1 MNDSTVIDIAVS
13 AMMIT
18 AKLAAPILIVSLAIG
33 VGVSLL
39 QSVTQV
45 QEFTLTSEFTIAKAL
60 VTRLEYRRDFSNAAF
75 FPTDTGSAKKSQS
88 TLTVGVLYVF
98 GGKI

>member
-1 MNDSTVIDIAVS
+1 MTDSTVIDIAVQ
-13 AMMIT
+13 AMLIT

-45 QEFTLTSEFTIAKAL
+45 QEFTLTFVPKLAGVAVVLVVAGSWMLHQL
-60 VTRLEYRRDFSNAAF
+60 VTFTNQLFERVPDLVR
-75 FPTDTGSAKKSQS
+75 
-88 TLTVGVLYVF
+88 
-98 GGKI
+98 

>member
-1 MNDSTVIDIAVS
+1 MNDTTVIDIAVQ

-33 VGVSLL
+33 VAVSLL

-45 QEFTLTSEFTIAKAL
+45 QEYTLTFVPKLAGIA
-60 VTRLEYRRDFSNAAF
+60 VVIVV
-75 FPTDTGSAKKSQS
+75 TGSWMLHQLVAFTQDLFARVP
-88 TLTVGVLYVF
+88 TLVR
-98 GGKI
+98 